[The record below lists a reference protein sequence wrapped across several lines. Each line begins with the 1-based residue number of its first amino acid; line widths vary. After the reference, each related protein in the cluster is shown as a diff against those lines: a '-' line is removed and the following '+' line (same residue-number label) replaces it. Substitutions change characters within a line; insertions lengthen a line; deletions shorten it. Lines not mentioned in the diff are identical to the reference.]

1 MKRKLNESFAFPVKI
16 DVVKLVHD
24 YPELQGNMDDL
35 ATQIE
40 DTNADVTVSKE
51 EDGNTV
57 YMVID
62 GLTQDDI
69 IDIFENDYYIDDIDT
84 YFVYDNADDE
94 LDDVESDD
102 DARDA
107 AEADMKD
114 EYGDD
119 YQDMDEDYGLD
130 DEGEWLD
137 IPEDD
142 DARDAAIDD
151 IQDEYRDDY
160 VDMDES
166 IDDDEYLDDE
176 DDYDDMIPDYDEV
189 DPNDPDALNARDDAY
204 ADMDAEGE
212 LDDDLYDETYED
224 ADDEFADE
232 DSLNDSDDEFD
243 ECMEDEEFECYESA
257 NDCRLKRKKLLE
269 KKKGC
274 CPGKKRNSKRLV
286 NLSEALKMCK
296 NGLTTKDIVRSAKKT
311 TLNESIINRAIDKAK
326 KEPVNK
332 KAELFEKKKNLIAL
346 KESMGAEKF
355 DFIYNAMKSKK
366 KYLYEKKTINGKN
379 ITEYT
384 SKELLELLN
393 TVKAQHTKL
402 MKSYKSLN
410 ESATKSTKRELRDS
424 IENKEKLM
432 TILDEELTYRLT
444 FKKLLKAKNI
454 KLNESEDVKTT
465 VNEDEENSLE
475 PLSVDP
481 TEGSDDSSTDGD
493 SDTDSDNADDTSSD
507 DASTDSE
514 DTENPDEDEEVEL
527 SRVVITVANQEAAD
541 ELKQSLVDA
550 GVPEDAVEFEDEDD
564 ETDDSDDSDSDA
576 DTDETSED
584 NADDTTDDSDADET
598 PNESLHY
605 NKFKKLLED
614 DTDDTDDTSVDTD
627 GDANA
632 DDTADSDDANAEG
645 DNSSED
651 NADGEDKPVKVVLT
665 NTDYVNDLADV
676 LNNEYGITKEE
687 FEDMIG
693 GQIVDD
699 DSDSTDDSDSSD
711 DDSSDSDSDDKSDD
725 EKKEDEPS
733 TNGDDAIDAMSQEE
747 LDKLFGGN

>member
-1 MKRKLNESFAFPVKI
+1 
-16 DVVKLVHD
+16 
-24 YPELQGNMDDL
+24 MDDL
-35 ATQIE
+35 ATHIE
-40 DTNADVTVSKE
+40 DTNADATVSKE
-51 EDGNTV
+51 EDGDTV

-69 IDIFENDYYIDDIDT
+69 IDIFENEYNIDDVDT
-84 YFVYDNADDE
+84 YFTYDGADDE

-102 DARDA
+102 DARAA
-107 AEADMKD
+107 AEADMQD

-142 DARDAAIDD
+142 DARDVAIDD
-151 IQDEYRDDY
+151 MKDEYGDDY

-166 IDDDEYLDDE
+166 IDDEYLDDD

-189 DPNDPDALNARDDAY
+189 DPDDPDALDARDDAY
-204 ADMDAEGE
+204 ADMDADGE

-224 ADDEFADE
+224 ADEEFADE

-243 ECMEDEEFECYESA
+243 ECMEDKEFECYESK
-257 NDCRLKRKKLLE
+257 NDRHLKRKKLLE

-274 CPGKKRNSKRLV
+274 CPGKKRNGKRLV
-286 NLSEALKMCK
+286 NLSEALKMRK

-311 TLNESIINRAIDKAK
+311 TLNESIINRAINKVK
-326 KEPVNK
+326 NESVNK
-332 KAELFEKKKNLIAL
+332 KAELQMKRRELLAL
-346 KESMGAEKF
+346 KESIGAEKF
-355 DFIYNAMKSKK
+355 EFIRKAMKSGKK
-366 KYLYEKKTINGKN
+366 NLYEKKTINGKN

-410 ESATKSTKRELRDS
+410 ESASKSTKRELRDS
-424 IENKEKLM
+424 ILNKEKLM
-432 TILDEELTYRLT
+432 NILDEELTYRLT
-444 FKKLLKAKNI
+444 FKKLSKSKRL
-454 KLNESEDVKTT
+454 
-465 VNEDEENSLE
+465 NEDEETQDNPLE
-475 PLSVDP
+475 PLPVDP
-481 TEGSDDSSTDGD
+481 TGTDDASDDSDD
-493 SDTDSDNADDTSSD
+493 SDTDNVDDSSID
-507 DASTDSE
+507 
-514 DTENPDEDEEVEL
+514 ENPDTDEEVEL
-527 SRVVITVANQEAAD
+527 SRVVITVANQAAAD

-550 GVPEDAVEFEDEDD
+550 GVPDDAIEFEDEDD
-564 ETDDSDDSDSDA
+564 ETDDTDDDSDSDSSDNTDDENSD
-576 DTDETSED
+576 DTSNTDD
-584 NADDTTDDSDADET
+584 NAS
-598 PNESLHY
+598 NESLHY

-614 DTDDTDDTSVDTD
+614 DNDDSTD
-627 GDANA
+627 DANA
-632 DDTADSDDANAEG
+632 DNSTDDDSD
-645 DNSSED
+645 SED
-651 NADGEDKPVKVVLT
+651 ADTDDSTDDGDSDSDNDDKPVKVILT

-699 DSDSTDDSDSSD
+699 DSDSTDDSNSED
-711 DDSSDSDSDDKSDD
+711 DSDSEDKSDD
-725 EKKEDEPS
+725 DKKEDKPS
-733 TNGDDAIDAMSQEE
+733 TNGDDAVDAMSQEE

>member
-1 MKRKLNESFAFPVKI
+1 MKRKLNENYAFPVKI
-16 DVVKLVHD
+16 DVVQLVHD
-24 YPELQGNMDDL
+24 YPELEGNMDDL
-35 ATQIE
+35 ATHIE
-40 DTNADVTVSKE
+40 DTNADATVSKE
-51 EDGNTV
+51 EDGDTV

-69 IDIFENDYYIDDIDT
+69 IDIFENEYNIDDVDT
-84 YFVYDNADDE
+84 YFTYDGADDE

-102 DARDA
+102 DARAA
-107 AEADMKD
+107 AEADMQD

-137 IPEDD
+137 IPGDD
-142 DARDAAIDD
+142 DARDVAIDD
-151 IQDEYRDDY
+151 MKDEYGDDY

-166 IDDDEYLDDE
+166 IDDEYLDDD

-189 DPNDPDALNARDDAY
+189 DPDDPDALDARDDAY
-204 ADMDAEGE
+204 ADMDADGE

-224 ADDEFADE
+224 ADEEFADE

-243 ECMEDEEFECYESA
+243 ECMEDKEFECYESK
-257 NDCRLKRKKLLE
+257 NDRHLKRKKLLE

-274 CPGKKRNSKRLV
+274 CPGKKRNGKRLV
-286 NLSEALKMCK
+286 NLSEALKMRK

-311 TLNESIINRAIDKAK
+311 TLNESIINRAINKVK
-326 KEPVNK
+326 NESVNK
-332 KAELFEKKKNLIAL
+332 KAELQMKRRELLAL
-346 KESMGAEKF
+346 KESIGAEKF
-355 DFIYNAMKSKK
+355 EFIRKAMKSGKK
-366 KYLYEKKTINGKN
+366 NLYEKKTINGKN

-410 ESATKSTKRELRDS
+410 ESASKSTKRELRDS
-424 IENKEKLM
+424 ILNKEKLM
-432 TILDEELTYRLT
+432 NILDEELTYRLT
-444 FKKLLKAKNI
+444 FKKLSKSKRL
-454 KLNESEDVKTT
+454 
-465 VNEDEENSLE
+465 NEDEETQDNPLE
-475 PLSVDP
+475 PLPVDP
-481 TEGSDDSSTDGD
+481 TGTDDASDDSDD
-493 SDTDSDNADDTSSD
+493 SDTDNVDDSSID
-507 DASTDSE
+507 
-514 DTENPDEDEEVEL
+514 ENPDTDEEVEL
-527 SRVVITVANQEAAD
+527 SRVVITVANQAAAD

-550 GVPEDAVEFEDEDD
+550 GVPDDAIEFEDEDD
-564 ETDDSDDSDSDA
+564 ETDDTDDDSDSDSSDNTDDENSD
-576 DTDETSED
+576 DTSNTDD
-584 NADDTTDDSDADET
+584 NAS
-598 PNESLHY
+598 NESLHY

-614 DTDDTDDTSVDTD
+614 DNDDSTD
-627 GDANA
+627 DANA
-632 DDTADSDDANAEG
+632 DNSTDDDSD
-645 DNSSED
+645 SED
-651 NADGEDKPVKVVLT
+651 ADTDDSTDDGDSDSDNDDKPVKVILT

-699 DSDSTDDSDSSD
+699 DSDSTDDSNSED
-711 DDSSDSDSDDKSDD
+711 DSDSEDKSDD
-725 EKKEDEPS
+725 DKKEDKPS
-733 TNGDDAIDAMSQEE
+733 TNGDDAVDAMSQEE

>member
-1 MKRKLNESFAFPVKI
+1 MKRKLNESYAFPVKI
-16 DVVKLVHD
+16 DVVQLVHD

-35 ATQIE
+35 ATHIE
-40 DTNADVTVSKE
+40 DTNADATVSKE
-51 EDGNTV
+51 EDGDTV

-69 IDIFENDYYIDDIDT
+69 IDIFEDEYNIDDVDT
-84 YFVYDNADDE
+84 YFTYDDADDE

-102 DARDA
+102 DARAA
-107 AEADMKD
+107 AEADMED

-142 DARDAAIDD
+142 DARDTAIDD
-151 IQDEYRDDY
+151 MKDEYGDDY

-166 IDDDEYLDDE
+166 IDDDYLDDE
-176 DDYDDMIPDYDEV
+176 NDYDDMIPDYDEV
-189 DPNDPDALNARDDAY
+189 DPNDPDALDARDDAY

-212 LDDDLYDETYED
+212 LDDDDDLYDETYED
-224 ADDEFADE
+224 ADEEFADE

-243 ECMEDEEFECYESA
+243 ECMEDEEFECYESK
-257 NDCRLKRKKLLE
+257 NDRRLKRKKLLE

-274 CPGKKRNSKRLV
+274 CPGKRRNGKRLV
-286 NLSEALKMCK
+286 NLSEALKMRK
-296 NGLTTKDIVRSAKKT
+296 NGLTTKDIVKSAKKT
-311 TLNESIINRAIDKAK
+311 TLNESIINRAINKAK
-326 KEPVNK
+326 SEPVNK
-332 KAELFEKKKNLIAL
+332 NAKLQQKRRELLAL
-346 KESMGAEKF
+346 KESIGSEKF
-355 DFIYNAMKSKK
+355 EFIRKAMKSGKK
-366 KYLYEKKTINGKN
+366 NLYEKKTINGKN

-384 SKELLELLN
+384 AKELLELLN

-410 ESATKSTKRELRDS
+410 ESASKSTKRELRDS
-424 IENKEKLM
+424 ILNKEKLM
-432 TILDEELTYRLT
+432 NILDEELTYRLT
-444 FKKLLKAKNI
+444 YKKLIKAKGL
-454 KLNESEDVKTT
+454 KL
-465 VNEDEENSLE
+465 NEDEETQDNPLE
-475 PLSVDP
+475 PLPVDP
-481 TEGSDDSSTDGD
+481 TGSDDASDDADNADDSSTDK
-493 SDTDSDNADDTSSD
+493 ADDS
-507 DASTDSE
+507 STD
-514 DTENPDEDEEVEL
+514 ENPDTDEEVEL
-527 SRVVITVANQEAAD
+527 SRVVITVANQAAAD

-550 GVPEDAVEFEDEDD
+550 GVPDDAIEFEDEDD
-564 ETDDSDDSDSDA
+564 ETDDSKDDSES
-576 DTDETSED
+576 TDD
-584 NADDTTDDSDADET
+584 NADDTSTDDENSDDSSDTDDNAS
-598 PNESLHY
+598 NESLHY

-614 DTDDTDDTSVDTD
+614 NNDDSSD
-627 GDANA
+627 DANA
-632 DDTADSDDANAEG
+632 DDSDDSDSDSDDANA
-645 DNSSED
+645 DDSTDD
-651 NADGEDKPVKVVLT
+651 NADGDDKPVKVVLT

-711 DDSSDSDSDDKSDD
+711 DSDSDSDEDKSDD
-725 EKKEDEPS
+725 KKDDEPS
-733 TNGDDAIDAMSQEE
+733 TNGDDAVDAMSQEE